1 MSALMTV
8 PFHGTN
14 LFIVEH
20 RDEPFVP
27 MRPIVE
33 GMGMAWQPQHRKLV
47 DRFEACITHM
57 VTQLPGDDQ
66 AREVVCLPLKKLPAW
81 MYSVNPKKVDESI
94 RQTIIDYQNEC
105 DDALWA
111 YWNDGHA
118 VNPRSQQSAANDEL
132 LPLERRLPVAAE
144 NFDAAKRIA
153 ESLGLEG
160 NQAILSA
167 NSMVRSAIGIDLME
181 MAGVK
186 RLVNEAQELNYT
198 PTELGAKFGMSA
210 ASMNKLL
217 AQCGLQHHVAYKPG
231 KKRWEVTPDGKGFAV
246 ITDTAKKHS
255 DGKPIQ
261 QILWKESVAK
271 PLKRLAEKLQAEM
284 PEVVAHGLS
293 R

>member
-1 MSALMTV
+1 MSALMIAGIEIHQDQDGRFSLNDFHKAAGGETKHQPAFFMKRPETV
-8 PFHGTN
+8 ELVEEISNSAVEQSYAPMSSKAGRYGGTYVVKELVYSYAMWVSAKFHLYVIRT
-14 LFIVEH
+14 
-20 RDEPFVP
+20 
-27 MRPIVE
+27 
-33 GMGMAWQPQHRKLV
+33 
-47 DRFEACITHM
+47 FE
-57 VTQLPGDDQ
+57 
-66 AREVVCLPLKKLPAW
+66 
-81 MYSVNPKKVDESI
+81 SV
-94 RQTIIDYQNEC
+94 
-105 DDALWA
+105 
-111 YWNDGHA
+111 
-118 VNPRSQQSAANDEL
+118 AANDAVI
-132 LPLERRLPVAAE
+132 PQERRLPVAAD
-144 NFDAAKRIA
+144 NLDAAKRIA

-167 NSMVRSAIGIDLME
+167 NTMVRSAIGIDLME

-231 KKRWEVTPDGKGFAV
+231 KKRWEVTPDGKEFAV
-246 ITDTAKKHS
+246 ITDTAKRHS
-255 DGKPIQ
+255 DGKPVQ

>member
-1 MSALMTV
+1 MNALMTV

-20 RDEPFVP
+20 HDEPFVP

-47 DRFEACITHM
+47 DRFETCITHM

-111 YWNDGHA
+111 YWNDGYA
-118 VNPRSQQSAANDEL
+118 VNHRAQPPAANDESI
-132 LPLERRLPVAAE
+132 PIERRLPVAAD

-167 NSMVRSAIGIDLME
+167 NNMVRSAIGVDVME

-186 RLVNEAQELNYT
+186 RLINESQELNYT

-210 ASMNKLL
+210 VSMNKLL
-217 AQCGLQHHVAYKPG
+217 ADCGLQHQVIYKPG
-231 KKRWEVTPDGKGFAV
+231 KKRWEVTPDGKLFAV
-246 ITDTAKKHS
+246 ITDTGKKHS
-255 DGKPIQ
+255 DGKPVQ
-261 QILWKESVAK
+261 QILWKESVQEMLA
-271 PLKRLAEKLQAEM
+271 RLADQLRS
-284 PEVVAHGLS
+284 GLPAVIAGGVT

>member
-1 MSALMTV
+1 MSMV
-8 PFHGTN
+8 IPFDFRGANVRVIADDQGEPWFVGRDVCDRLGYSDSTN
-14 LFIVEH
+14 AIKQHCRGVAKYHPIPDSLGRMRETRVLS
-20 RDEPFVP
+20 EPDTLRLIINSQLP
-27 MRPIVE
+27 
-33 GMGMAWQPQHRKLV
+33 AAQ
-47 DRFEACITHM
+47 DFEAW
-57 VTQLPGDDQ
+57 VFEDVLP
-66 AREVVCLPLKKLPAW
+66 
-81 MYSVNPKKVDESI
+81 SI
-94 RQTIIDYQNEC
+94 RKTGGY
-105 DDALWA
+105 
-111 YWNDGHA
+111 G
-118 VNPRSQQSAANDEL
+118 VAANDSVI
-132 LPLERRLPVAAE
+132 PQERRLPVAAD

-210 ASMNKLL
+210 VSMNKLL
-217 AQCGLQHHVAYKPG
+217 AQCGLQHHVTYKPG
-231 KKRWEVTPDGKGFAV
+231 KKRWEVTPEGKEFAV

>member
-1 MSALMTV
+1 MSALMIAGIEIHQDHDGRFSLND
-8 PFHGTN
+8 FHRAAGGEN
-14 LFIVEH
+14 RH
-20 RDEPFVP
+20 KP
-27 MRPIVE
+27 
-33 GMGMAWQPQHRKLV
+33 
-47 DRFEACITHM
+47 
-57 VTQLPGDDQ
+57 
-66 AREVVCLPLKKLPAW
+66 
-81 MYSVNPKKVDESI
+81 S
-94 RQTIIDYQNEC
+94 
-105 DDALWA
+105 LWA
-111 YWNDGHA
+111 ENQQAQELIEEIGKA
-118 VNPRSQQSAANDEL
+118 GIPALRVVRGGRSPGTYACKELVYAYAMWVSPTFSLHVIRTFDSAAANDAVI
-132 LPLERRLPVAAE
+132 PQERRLPVAAD

-167 NSMVRSAIGIDLME
+167 NSMVRSAIGLDLME

-186 RLVNEAQELNYT
+186 RLVNEVQELNYT

-217 AQCGLQHHVAYKPG
+217 AQCGLQHHVTYKPG
-231 KKRWEVTPDGKGFAV
+231 KKRWEVTPEGKEFAV
-246 ITDTAKKHS
+246 ITDTAKRHS